1 VANFRRKLQKHVGSD
16 GVLYCKL
23 RKALYGCVQASKLWY
38 EKIHTFLV
46 RLGYEQSKTDPCVF
60 RKVVEDRVYLITV
73 YVDDLL
79 IFATQGELDRLR
91 AAFTKEFRWITME
104 VGSVHLYLGMQL
116 KFGNGQ
122 VKVDM
127 SYYLAKVLHE
137 FPNLKEEVLPG
148 KKNLFAPSMDLPLL
162 AEKECISFT

>member
-46 RLGYEQSKTDPCVF
+46 RLGYEQSKTDPSVF

-79 IFATQGELDRLR
+79 IFATQGELDR
-91 AAFTKEFRWITME
+91 
-104 VGSVHLYLGMQL
+104 
-116 KFGNGQ
+116 
-122 VKVDM
+122 D
-127 SYYLAKVLHE
+127 
-137 FPNLKEEVLPG
+137 
-148 KKNLFAPSMDLPLL
+148 
-162 AEKECISFT
+162 